1 MYSLRHCCVKNEW
14 NGFSFLATAMFCFCY
29 VVGRCVS
36 DCLGGLRLN
45 VTMLSFVALDWS
57 DLRSVFMAVRHIIVG
72 TFCGLRI
79 FPLLL
84 LRKGENIFI
93 IILEDQC

>member
-1 MYSLRHCCVKNEW
+1 MLKMSGMVFLFSQLQCSVFAMWWGDASLPD
-14 NGFSFLATAMFCFCY
+14 Y
-29 VVGRCVS
+29 
-36 DCLGGLRLN
+36 LGGLRLN
-45 VTMLSFVALDWS
+45 VTVLSFVALDWS
-57 DLRSVFMAVRHIIVG
+57 DLRSVFMAVGHIIVG

-84 LRKGENIFI
+84 LTKGENIFI